1 MNISSTP
8 AVQAATASVAS
19 QSASQSAPS
28 DAVQASVQIRVLKKA
43 LDTQEAAAA
52 ALLESLPAP
61 PPVPQGMLGMRLD
74 VYA

>member
-8 AVQAATASVAS
+8 AVQAATASVTS
-19 QSASQSAPS
+19 SSAPV
-28 DAVQASVQIRVLKKA
+28 DGVQASVQLRVLKKA
-43 LDTQEAAAA
+43 LDAQEATAAQ
-52 ALLESLPAP
+52 LLEALPPP